1 MNKYNEIVVKRRKIL
16 TMLYNYPY
24 KLGHAVGFTKLN
36 ELNNQWICDMIR
48 GVEDE
53 TLQAHRG
60 SYKTTCVSI
69 ALSILII
76 CKPNDKTMFIRKTDD
91 DIKEVVTQ
99 VKMILNH
106 PFTREIV
113 RLLYG
118 IDIKFLKKST
128 TEITTNLTN
137 DPRGTAQ
144 LLGMGMGGSLTGK
157 HFDRIFT
164 DDIVNVKDRV
174 SRAEREHTK
183 LIYQELQ
190 NIKNRGGRIFNT
202 GTPWHKE
209 DCFELMP
216 NPQKYDCYSTG
227 LMTEEQID
235 DIAAH
240 MLPSLFAAN
249 YELKHIASEDVIF
262 KNPHTGADVTLV
274 QQGYCQVDCAYG
286 GADYTAMTICKK
298 VGNKYYVLGKMW
310 DKHCED
316 CENEIVA
323 LYKQYLCGIL
333 YNENN
338 ADKGFFAKS
347 LRAKGCRVRDYP
359 ETQNKFIKISSY
371 LRDEWDNIYFVAGTD
386 RAYLEQVLEYNE
398 EAEHDDAP
406 DSLASAIRVKWN
418 KKSPYIPVW
427 NY

>member
-1 MNKYNEIVVKRRKIL
+1 M
-16 TMLYNYPY
+16 MC
-24 KLGHAVGFTKLN
+24 G
-36 ELNNQWICDMIR
+36 QSDS
-48 GVEDE
+48 
-53 TLQAHRG
+53 TLQSHRG
-60 SYKTTCVSI
+60 SYKTTGVSI
-69 ALSILII
+69 ALSLII
-76 CKPNDKTMFIRKTDD
+76 ILYPNQKTMFIRKTDT
-91 DIKEVVTQ
+91 DITEIITQ
-99 VKMILNH
+99 VKKILEN
-106 PFTREIV
+106 PFICGLV
-113 RLLYG
+113 RDLWQVDL
-118 IDIKFLKKST
+118 KFVKVNTS
-128 TEITTNLTN
+128 EITTNLTN

-144 LLGMGMGGSLTGK
+144 LVGMGIGGSLTGK

-202 GTPWHKE
+202 GTPWHRE

-216 NPQKYDCYSTG
+216 NPQKWDCYSTG
-227 LMTEEQID
+227 LMSDAEID
-235 DIAAH
+235 DIQSH

-249 YELKHIASEDVIF
+249 YQLKHIASEDVIF
-262 KNPHTGADVTLV
+262 TNPHTGADNALV

-286 GADYTAMTICKK
+286 GADFTAMTICRK
-298 VGNKYYVLGKMW
+298 VGEKYYVLGKMW
-310 DKHCED
+310 AKHCED
-316 CENEIVA
+316 CENEIVK
-323 LYKQYLCGIL
+323 LYNQYMCGKL

-338 ADKGFFAKS
+338 ADKGFFAKK
-347 LRAKGCRVRDYP
+347 LRAKGCRVVDYP

-371 LRDEWDNIYFVAGTD
+371 LRDEWDNVYFVNGTD
-386 RAYLEQVLEYNE
+386 EEYLEQVLEYNE

-418 KKSPYIPVW
+418 KKSDYIPIW